1 MYFLFR
7 QIIFRRRSFVS
18 AIQEL
23 ESYIKKYPYK
33 IKAARVAKGLTQKE
47 LAEKAGVPLSFITKM
62 NVNNQD
68 ALLNFAAICR
78 VLGISMDELFGIKG
92 STDVAELTEQIH
104 ELELENVQQAGD
116 VRRLTEVNV
125 EKDKRLYS
133 HRPML
138 YALIAMCVILTMA
151 LIGYMIFDASV
162 TTAGLFKS
170 ARTSTFAILFIIV
183 VLLSLVVISLAV
195 KSDLSWNRKEK

>member
-1 MYFLFR
+1 M
-7 QIIFRRRSFVS
+7 S

-23 ESYIKKYPYK
+23 ESYIKEYPYK

-104 ELELENVQQAGD
+104 ELELENVQQTGD
-116 VRRLTEVNV
+116 IRRLTEVNV

-151 LIGYMIFDASV
+151 LLGYMIFDASV

-170 ARTSTFAILFIIV
+170 ARTSTFAILLIII
-183 VLLSLVVISLAV
+183 VLLSLVVIFLAV
-195 KSDLSWNRKEK
+195 KSALSWNRKEK

>member
-1 MYFLFR
+1 M
-7 QIIFRRRSFVS
+7 S

-23 ESYIKKYPYK
+23 ESYIKEYPYK

-138 YALIAMCVILTMA
+138 YALVAMCVILTMA

-170 ARTSTFAILFIIV
+170 ARTSTYAILLIIV

>member
-1 MYFLFR
+1 M
-7 QIIFRRRSFVS
+7 S

-23 ESYIKKYPYK
+23 ELYIKEYPYK

-104 ELELENVQQAGD
+104 ELELENVQQTGD
-116 VRRLTEVNV
+116 IRRLTEVNV

-151 LIGYMIFDASV
+151 LSGYMIFDASV

-170 ARTSTFAILFIIV
+170 ARTSTFAILLIIV

>member
-1 MYFLFR
+1 M
-7 QIIFRRRSFVS
+7 S

-23 ESYIKKYPYK
+23 ESYIKEYPYK

-68 ALLNFAAICR
+68 ALLNFVAVCR
-78 VLGISMDELFGIKG
+78 VLDLSIDELFGKKDPA
-92 STDVAELTEQIH
+92 DVAEMTEQIH
-104 ELELENVQQAGD
+104 ELELNKVQQAGD
-116 VRRLTEVNV
+116 IRRLTEVNV

-133 HRPML
+133 QRPML
-138 YALIAMCVILTMA
+138 YALVAMCVILTMA
-151 LIGYMIFDASV
+151 LISYMIFDASV
-162 TTAGLFKS
+162 TTAGLFNS
-170 ARTSTFAILFIIV
+170 AGTSTFAILLIIV
-183 VLLSLVVISLAV
+183 VLLSLVVIFLAV

>member
-1 MYFLFR
+1 M
-7 QIIFRRRSFVS
+7 S

-23 ESYIKKYPYK
+23 ESYIKEYPYK

-68 ALLNFAAICR
+68 ALLNFAAVCR

-92 STDVAELTEQIH
+92 STDVAELTDHIH
-104 ELELENVQQAGD
+104 ELELNKVQQAGD
-116 VRRLTEVNV
+116 IRRLTEVNV

-138 YALIAMCVILTMA
+138 YALVAMCVILTMA
-151 LIGYMIFDASV
+151 LISYMIFDASIM
-162 TTAGLFKS
+162 TAGLFKS
-170 ARTSTFAILFIIV
+170 AGTSTFAILLIII

-195 KSDLSWNRKEK
+195 KSDLSWNRKEKQKQPPVSRPGA

>member
-1 MYFLFR
+1 M
-7 QIIFRRRSFVS
+7 S

-23 ESYIKKYPYK
+23 ESYIKEYPYK

-47 LAEKAGVPLSFITKM
+47 LAEQAGVPLSFITKM

-68 ALLNFAAICR
+68 ALLNFVVVCR
-78 VLGISMDELFGIKG
+78 VLDLSIDELFGKKDPA
-92 STDVAELTEQIH
+92 DVAELTEQIH
-104 ELELENVQQAGD
+104 ELELNKVQQAGD
-116 VRRLTEVNV
+116 VRRLTEVNL

-138 YALIAMCVILTMA
+138 YALVAMCVILVMA

-170 ARTSTFAILFIIV
+170 ARTSTFAILLIII
-183 VLLSLVVISLAV
+183 VLLSLVVIFLAV

>member
-1 MYFLFR
+1 M
-7 QIIFRRRSFVS
+7 S

-23 ESYIKKYPYK
+23 ESYIKEYPYK

-104 ELELENVQQAGD
+104 ELELENV
-116 VRRLTEVNV
+116 
-125 EKDKRLYS
+125 S
-133 HRPML
+133 RP
-138 YALIAMCVILTMA
+138 V
-151 LIGYMIFDASV
+151 
-162 TTAGLFKS
+162 
-170 ARTSTFAILFIIV
+170 TFA
-183 VLLSLVVISLAV
+183 A
-195 KSDLSWNRKEK
+195 

>member
-1 MYFLFR
+1 
-7 QIIFRRRSFVS
+7 
-18 AIQEL
+18 
-23 ESYIKKYPYK
+23 
-33 IKAARVAKGLTQKE
+33 
-47 LAEKAGVPLSFITKM
+47 M

-104 ELELENVQQAGD
+104 ELELENVQQTGD
-116 VRRLTEVNV
+116 IRRLTEVNV

-138 YALIAMCVILTMA
+138 YALIAMCVIQAMA

-162 TTAGLFKS
+162 MTAGLFKS
-170 ARTSTFAILFIIV
+170 ARTSTFAILLIII

>member
-1 MYFLFR
+1 MNC
-7 QIIFRRRSFVS
+7 
-18 AIQEL
+18 
-23 ESYIKKYPYK
+23 
-33 IKAARVAKGLTQKE
+33 
-47 LAEKAGVPLSFITKM
+47 LA
-62 NVNNQD
+62 
-68 ALLNFAAICR
+68 
-78 VLGISMDELFGIKG
+78 KG

-151 LIGYMIFDASV
+151 LIGYMISV
-162 TTAGLFKS
+162 SYTHLTLPTNS
-170 ARTSTFAILFIIV
+170 RV
-183 VLLSLVVISLAV
+183 
-195 KSDLSWNRKEK
+195 

>member
-1 MYFLFR
+1 M
-7 QIIFRRRSFVS
+7 S

-23 ESYIKKYPYK
+23 ESYIKEYPYK

-47 LAEKAGVPLSFITKM
+47 LAEKAGVPLSFITKL

-68 ALLNFAAICR
+68 ALLNFAAVCR

-92 STDVAELTEQIH
+92 STDVAALTEQIH

-151 LIGYMIFDASV
+151 LSGYMIFDASV

-170 ARTSTFAILFIIV
+170 ARTSTFAILLIII

-195 KSDLSWNRKEK
+195 KSDLSWNRKEKKTAPSLPTGGIVIG

>member
-1 MYFLFR
+1 M
-7 QIIFRRRSFVS
+7 S

-23 ESYIKKYPYK
+23 ESYIKEYPYK

-47 LAEKAGVPLSFITKM
+47 LAEKAGVPLSFITKL

-138 YALIAMCVILTMA
+138 YALIAMCVIQAMA

-170 ARTSTFAILFIIV
+170 ARTSAFAILFIIV

>member
-1 MYFLFR
+1 M
-7 QIIFRRRSFVS
+7 S

-23 ESYIKKYPYK
+23 ESYIKEYPYK

-47 LAEKAGVPLSFITKM
+47 LAEKAGVPLSFITKL

-170 ARTSTFAILFIIV
+170 ARTSAFAILFIIV

-195 KSDLSWNRKEK
+195 KSDLSWNRKKK

>member
-1 MYFLFR
+1 M
-7 QIIFRRRSFVS
+7 S

-23 ESYIKKYPYK
+23 ELYIKEYPQK
-33 IKAARVAKGLTQKE
+33 IKAARTAKGLTQKE
-47 LAEKAGVPLSFITKM
+47 LAEQAGVPLSFITKM

-68 ALLNFAAICR
+68 TLLNFVAVCR
-78 VLGISMDELFGIKG
+78 VLDLSMDELFGKKDPA
-92 STDVAELTEQIH
+92 DVAALMERIH
-104 ELELENVQQAGD
+104 ELELDKIQQAGD

-138 YALIAMCVILTMA
+138 YALVAMCVILVMA
-151 LIGYMIFDASV
+151 LIGYMIFDASI

-170 ARTSTFAILFIIV
+170 AGTSVFAILLIIV
-183 VLLSLVVISLAV
+183 VLLSLVVVFLAV
-195 KSDLSWNRKEK
+195 KSDVEWNRKEK